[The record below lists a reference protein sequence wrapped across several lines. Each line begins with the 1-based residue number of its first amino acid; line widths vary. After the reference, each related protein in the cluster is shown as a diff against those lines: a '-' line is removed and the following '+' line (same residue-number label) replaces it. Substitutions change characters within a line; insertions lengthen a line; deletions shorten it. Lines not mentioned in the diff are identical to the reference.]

1 MDGDEAMD
9 GSQPMADLPT
19 VNAEDV
25 IEKLKLLE
33 YDSKFCA
40 QNGFPPLH
48 KVSLIA
54 PASNPN
60 EHFYI
65 FSCLVSWLFSFLRVN
80 FPKPDQ
86 YADDP
91 NATSAGIIDA
101 LKRAKLPADFPP
113 TKVRSGHGDAACA
126 VLNNLADAA
135 LREIGFTFHCP
146 QYEVFNEEDAIQDA
160 GDDFADISAVPVADV
175 EEEYFTAPKS
185 SAVSVAPPLV
195 ATVDPE
201 HWRREVDRIAPLLK
215 VHNDGDNREWRARS
229 ESTRDLHAAIGSTLP
244 VTEER
249 LQKMGSN
256 VAKAMEKIKS
266 REHTINSQHE
276 QLVSEYR
283 NLRSSLQDVHRRFT
297 DAKEA
302 ETSRVND
309 MKRITDELDR
319 QASCACPIQQR
330 SVINW
335 ASMYFLCNADTCK

>member
-1 MDGDEAMD
+1 MD
-9 GSQPMADLPT
+9 GSQPMADLPS

-40 QNGFPPLH
+40 QNGFPPLS
-48 KVSLIA
+48 KVSLLA

-65 FSCLVSWLFSFLRVN
+65 FSCLVSWLFTFVRVN

-101 LKRAKLPADFPP
+101 LKKAKLPADFPP

-126 VLNNLADAA
+126 VLNHLADAA
-135 LREIGFTFHCP
+135 LREIGFTFHPP
-146 QYEVFNEEDAIQDA
+146 QYEVFNEDDAIQDA

-185 SAVSVAPPLV
+185 TAVAVAPPLV

-201 HWRREVDRIAPLLK
+201 HWRLEVERIAPLLK
-215 VHNDGDNREWRARS
+215 IHNDGDNREWRARS
-229 ESTRDLHAAIGSTLP
+229 ESTRELHSAIGSNLP

-249 LQKMGSN
+249 LHKMGSN

-276 QLVSEYR
+276 QLVAEYR
-283 NLRSSLQDVHRRFT
+283 NLRSLLQDVQRRFT

-319 QASCACPIQQR
+319 QVPRLSVNAGGASVCHFSCSSTNRP
-330 SVINW
+330 
-335 ASMYFLCNADTCK
+335 T